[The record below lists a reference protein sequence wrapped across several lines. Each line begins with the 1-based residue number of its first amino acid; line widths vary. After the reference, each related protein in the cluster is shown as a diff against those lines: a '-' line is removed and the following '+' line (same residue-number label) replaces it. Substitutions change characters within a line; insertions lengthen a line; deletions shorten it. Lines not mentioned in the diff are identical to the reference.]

1 MNRSLSDLRRPLHL
15 GFAVAVA
22 LSAGV
27 AMTCAEAVAAVPV
40 TASLEGALMSTGGG
54 PAADGQYQV
63 TFAIYPQQS
72 GGNAAWTESATLSA
86 KGGQFSWQLGTKTP
100 LSAAGLDLATAWF
113 GLQIG
118 SDPELPRQPV
128 GSSLYALRA
137 AIAENIACS
146 GCIKVGALD
155 PGVLSAYAKAADLGA
170 YAKASDLSNYAKTA
184 DLGTYAK
191 TSDLNNYVK
200 AASLALVAGSGSFN
214 DLKDKPAIS
223 DAGKTGA
230 YGDLTGKPVLAKVG
244 TSCGTGLV
252 LIGFK
257 ADGGLDCAPSGVAAD
272 YIDEISNGLIFN
284 QFVDKTNGIVDVAI
298 PDGNGA
304 GVSTSLDFP
313 DIGTAQAI
321 WVDVDVLNSDV
332 SSLTVELYGPGMA
345 TPYILY
351 SKSKSGTTL
360 KTSFNKDTAIA
371 VGDMNKDWI
380 GKNPKGTW
388 SITVKDPLK
397 NQLNSST
404 DGKFTW
410 GLAIQTLS
418 TKKIQIK
425 GNLIVDGTLQVG
437 GTSGGISGNVVF
449 KDLVS
454 FEDSWCPTQANGEK
468 SLTASGVCAPA
479 IGAGMDWIAAV
490 DYCAGLHAELCS
502 GAQSLVLRNRGYLAS
517 GHHPNTQSANGNW
530 IASYSDNDSQ
540 WHQESVGHV
549 SDDQGSGNTLA
560 APCCYNYRTPDR
572 PADQIVKVNASDK
585 GQRVVLIH
593 NTADTTFP
601 YAANICSR
609 LNADLCDKSQLVYI
623 RTAGKISASPFWDRS
638 GEDSDGTKE
647 YGAGFN
653 FPDDVTYHGSKLAF
667 ACCATE
673 LPDAAKSCPAG
684 YTDTG
689 GVCWNKVNNG
699 GSNWVSASNDCA
711 ATGAHVC
718 SVAQS
723 SVLRRKN
730 VITHGGNWAGSYNDC
745 DGQCSG
751 GQGIG
756 NVGNDINY
764 NSSYGYACCL

>member
-1 MNRSLSDLRRPLHL
+1 MNRIK
-15 GFAVAVA
+15 A
-22 LSAGV
+22 LLLASTLA
-27 AMTCAEAVAAVPV
+27 ALPAIAAVPT
-40 TASLEGALMSTGGG
+40 TATLEGALMSTGGG

-63 TFAIYPQQS
+63 TFAIYSQQS
-72 GGNAAWTESATLSA
+72 GGNAIWTESATLSA

-100 LSAAGLDLATAWF
+100 LSATGLDLATAWL

-118 SDPELPRQPV
+118 SDPELPRQPA
-128 GSSLYALRA
+128 GSSLYAQRA

-146 GCIKVGALD
+146 GCIKAGALD

-170 YAKASDLSNYAKTA
+170 YAKAADLSGYAKTT

-284 QFVDKTNGIVDVAI
+284 QFVDKTNGIPDVAI

-304 GVSTSLDFP
+304 GISTSLDFP

-332 SSLTVELYGPGMA
+332 SSLTIELYGPGMA

-404 DGKFTW
+404 DGKFSW

-425 GNLIVDGTLQVG
+425 GNLIVDGNLQVG
-437 GTSGGISGNVVF
+437 GTSGGISGPVVF
-449 KDLVS
+449 KDHVT
-454 FEDSWCPTQANGEK
+454 FENSWCPNPSATER
-468 SLTASGVCAPA
+468 SLVVGGVCTARVSAHRNWPNA
-479 IGAGMDWIAAV
+479 IAFCNAV
-490 DYCAGLHAELCS
+490 KADLCS
-502 GAQSLVLRNRGYLAS
+502 GAQSYILRRHGALHNYTAY
-517 GHHPNTQSANGNW
+517 GNW
-530 IASYSDNDSQ
+530 TNSYADNDGGE
-540 WHQESVGHV
+540 WNEAVGNIG
-549 SDDQGSGNTLA
+549 DDHGTGTDAQV
-560 APCCYNYRTPDR
+560 PCCYNLTPKR
-572 PADQIVKVNASDK
+572 PTDQIVKINPSDV
-585 GQRVVLIH
+585 GIRVLYIH
-593 NTADTTFP
+593 NAADKNFG
-601 YAANICSR
+601 YAATMCTNM
-609 LNADLCDKSQLVYI
+609 NADLCSRSELVI
-623 RTAGKISASPFWDRS
+623 LRTVGKISTGFFWSNSADDTD
-638 GEDSDGTKE
+638 GVSD
-647 YGAGFN
+647 YGANAGGAAPDNSN
-653 FPDDVTYHGSKLAF
+653 FAVHNGAF
-667 ACCATE
+667 ACCAGGGDRVG
-673 LPDAAKSCPAG
+673 LACPAG
-684 YTDTG
+684 STDQG
-689 GVCWNKVNNG
+689 GICVTKVNNSG
-699 GSNWVSASNDCA
+699 TNFINASRD
-711 ATGAHVC
+711 C
-718 SVAQS
+718 SVTGGRLCTVSQNKRLRDIGYITGGGTWS
-723 SVLRRKN
+723 SN
-730 VITHGGNWAGSYNDC
+730 MEDC
-745 DGQCSG
+745 DGSSG
-751 GQGIG
+751 SCG
-756 NVGNDINY
+756 NGSVGDNINA
-764 NSSYGYACCL
+764 NSTFTYACCL